1 MIQRENIPG
10 NTRDIV
16 PIKTVRDGVV
26 VLEDGTLVG
35 IVLATSVNLA
45 LKSFEEQKATIE
57 SFKAFLNVLDF
68 PIQINVQSRKMDI
81 EPYIEI
87 LEERMNQETNDL
99 IKLQIMEYINFIKN
113 FTTNVNIM
121 DKHFFI
127 VVSYKPIKTSE
138 ELGFFAKLFGSK
150 KESDILDF
158 SKTFEEAKIQLEQR
172 VDLITAG
179 IRRTGVKT
187 KLLDSEA
194 VLELFESIYKP
205 DIKI

>member
-1 MIQRENIPG
+1 
-10 NTRDIV
+10 
-16 PIKTVRDGVV
+16 
-26 VLEDGTLVG
+26 
-35 IVLATSVNLA
+35 
-45 LKSFEEQKATIE
+45 
-57 SFKAFLNVLDF
+57 
-68 PIQINVQSRKMDI
+68 
-81 EPYIEI
+81 
-87 LEERMNQETNDL
+87 
-99 IKLQIMEYINFIKN
+99 
-113 FTTNVNIM
+113 M

-127 VVSYKPIKTSE
+127 VVSYKPIKASE